1 MAQRKKSSKGT
12 KLTHLQE
19 LFCQYYAVSGN
30 GAESV
35 RMAGYKAQKAPF
47 DAVQASTL
55 LDNPLIKARI
65 EEIRKPLFKKLEIT
79 KERTMQEIARLAFS
93 DIGRIF
99 DGDGNIKPVSEIDE
113 DTRRAISGIDVDEL
127 TAGSGSEKTSIGVN
141 KKVKLYDK
149 VKSLEMLAKHF
160 GIYTDAPQTK
170 TVVKVG
176 YGKEEDE

>member
-1 MAQRKKSSKGT
+1 MAIK
-12 KLTHLQE
+12 KLTLKQE
-19 LFCQYYAVSGN
+19 AFCQHYVITGN
-30 GAESV
+30 GAGSV
-35 RMAGYKAQKAPF
+35 RLAGYQCKTDSVATSLAEDMLK
-47 DAVQASTL
+47 
-55 LDNPLIKARI
+55 NPAITARI
-65 EEIRKPLFKKLEIT
+65 AEIRAPLLKKLEIT

-99 DGDGNIKPVSEIDE
+99 DEDGNVKPVSEIDE

-176 YGKEEDE
+176 YGKEEDD